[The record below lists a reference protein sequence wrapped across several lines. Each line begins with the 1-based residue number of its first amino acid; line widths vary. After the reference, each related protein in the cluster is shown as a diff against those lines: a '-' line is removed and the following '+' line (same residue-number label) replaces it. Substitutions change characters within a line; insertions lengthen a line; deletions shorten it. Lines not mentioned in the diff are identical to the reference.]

1 MLKYRAVFIGVQL
14 TQCIILM
21 SVSQSITDVS
31 VKWSE
36 TWSRIIDHS
45 QRIPVSPCKFYISLS
60 KSCVSFKNIVSYT
73 GLHKI
78 KRWVTVAVNGVLQEC
93 MEYCLWSILGHCSDC
108 RLADPQLA

>member
-1 MLKYRAVFIGVQL
+1 MLKYRAVFISTEL
-14 TQCIILM
+14 TQCIALM

-60 KSCVSFKNIVSYT
+60 KSCVSLKNIVSGT
-73 GLHKI
+73 GLRKI
-78 KRWVTVAVNGVLQEC
+78 ERWVTETVNVVLLEC
-93 MEYCLWSILGHCSDC
+93 MV
-108 RLADPQLA
+108 